1 MVRDRLRDAL
11 GVRGG
16 AVTTVTTATMSA
28 VIEDYAAKRRRQRRI
43 ARSLFFGGIV
53 VAFAAAALTYFYASS
68 RPAETAPVPTVSVL
82 VAARDLPPRTALSAS
97 DVKLVRTSPDLAPPG
112 TFSDASAV
120 VGRIVTVPI
129 VANEVLLPSKF
140 GASESFGF
148 SVFPPG
154 QQPTGAAPDCRMNSR
169 VKGLTRADDAQEV
182 GAVG

>member
-1 MVRDRLRDAL
+1 
-11 GVRGG
+11 
-16 AVTTVTTATMSA
+16 MSA

-82 VAARDLPPRTALSAS
+82 VAARDLPPRTALSAG

-112 TFSDASAV
+112 AFSDPGAV

-129 VANEVLLPSKF
+129 VANEILLPSKF